1 MNSFND
7 AVKNLNF
14 FVDNDILNYS
24 STRNY
29 DFGPNK
35 RNNVSMLSKFISHRI
50 ISEYDVINTALSK
63 NSYSSIEK
71 FIQEVFWRIY
81 WKGWLEHRPLVW
93 VDYYNFNHDSYDLET
108 YHDAE
113 NANTKIDCFN
123 HWMRELQ
130 DTNYLH
136 NHTRMWFASVWIFTL
151 KLPWELGAN
160 LFMKYLYDGDAASN
174 TLSWRWVAGLQTA
187 GKHYVATSQN
197 ISKYTKQRFK
207 PLNLHEN
214 AKPIHSDKL
223 YNIEELKMF
232 NNTKLNNS
240 LIIFDNNLD
249 SKNNKKLTDKYKNI
263 YLLSLDN
270 DARRIKL
277 CEEVLSFKNLLLND
291 YSNTMTNSKVLSSS
305 ELLSVIEK
313 ERSVDVLYP
322 GIGEN
327 LSFIKKFSSTTT
339 LNYIYNEKD
348 LFCWKFSKKG
358 FFNFKKNIPDILKKL
373 LIIEDF

>member
-1 MNSFND
+1 MNSYND
-7 AVKNLNF
+7 AVKNLNY

-63 NSYSSIEK
+63 NSYPSIEK

-81 WKGWLEHRPLVW
+81 WKGWLEHRPSVW
-93 VDYYNFNHDSYDLET
+93 DDYYNFNHDNYDFET

-123 HWMRELQ
+123 HWMTELK

-136 NHTRMWFASVWIFTL
+136 NHTRMWFASIWIFTL

-197 ISKYTKQRFK
+197 IFKYTKQRFK
-207 PLNLHEN
+207 PLNLNEE
-214 AKPIHSDKL
+214 AKPIHNDKF

-232 NNTKLNNS
+232 NNNKLNNS

-263 YLLSLDN
+263 YILSLDN
-270 DARRIKL
+270 DSRKIKL
-277 CEEVLSFKNLLLND
+277 CQEVLSFKNSLIND
-291 YSNTMTNSKVLSSS
+291 YSNTMTNSKVVSSS
-305 ELLSVIEK
+305 ELLSVIEM
-313 ERSVDVLYP
+313 EPSIDVLYP

-327 LSFIKKFSSTTT
+327 LSFVKKSSSTTIV
-339 LNYIYNEKD
+339 NYIYDEKD
-348 LFCWKFSKKG
+348 ISCWKFSKKG
-358 FFNFKKNIPDILKKL
+358 FFNFKKNIPDIIKT
-373 LIIEDF
+373 IITT